1 MIDICIYAVNF
12 FLIQNLWESLQYICM
27 LGFCLVFWGRD
38 MVIKILATL
47 LVLPSLYQ
55 LHLRKFDPSKYK
67 MIRSL

>member
-1 MIDICIYAVNF
+1 MYICSQF
-12 FLIQNLWESLQYICM
+12 FSNSESLGIVAIYM
-27 LGFCLVFWGRD
+27 YVRFLFSFWGRD